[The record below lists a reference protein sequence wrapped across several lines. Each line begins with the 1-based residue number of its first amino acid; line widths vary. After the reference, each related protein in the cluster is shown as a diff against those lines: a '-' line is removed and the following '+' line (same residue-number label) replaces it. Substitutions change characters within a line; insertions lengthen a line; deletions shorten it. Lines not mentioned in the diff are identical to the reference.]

1 MLFSFLF
8 CSSYLSIIK
17 LYILFRSACFYF
29 FSYFCK
35 NEIKVQLRFRCFV
48 LSKNI
53 FLCNF
58 QPDTGESLLLLPVPR
73 ERKASVDEYSD
84 DVLVWIFSSSSNNN
98 YFLILYT
105 FCTLRFDFNRR
116 ERLGCA
122 PKLPPFAFL
131 CKSLVSLSYLSNMH
145 GRIYPSTK
153 NNPS

>member
-53 FLCNF
+53 FLSTFNRIRAKAFCFF
-58 QPDTGESLLLLPVPR
+58 QFL